1 MWLSEI
7 LKVPRLIPPGGEQGG
22 AGEIVFFPG
31 LAPRV
36 EKLRGKSLG
45 HRVGG
50 GRHWSDALGIEGAGV
65 DIGRILWELSLAG
78 RTGDAAVRLEEQNR
92 TFFNIKAQIW
102 NNGLFHTVKTIF
114 RYC

>member
-1 MWLSEI
+1 MPAPPMPTVFKLSANSLPRFELSLPSVLQTWLPMWLSEI

-31 LAPRV
+31 LAARV

-50 GRHWSDALGIEGAGV
+50 SRHW
-65 DIGRILWELSLAG
+65 
-78 RTGDAAVRLEEQNR
+78 
-92 TFFNIKAQIW
+92 
-102 NNGLFHTVKTIF
+102 
-114 RYC
+114 